1 MKILFI
7 AGGSDPRT
15 LGGIETFG
23 RKIKNFFP
31 REVKFITYKTNKKKY
46 FKVEDVKEIH
56 STNIFIKILNK
67 LFRNKIKIFFLKKE
81 VEKNNPDICIINKP
95 EEIYALNNKMKK
107 ILIQHRCFDN
117 YILTYLGK
125 NRKLIEYLKKN
136 LDYFV
141 FLSEYDRER
150 FIKELGFSEGK
161 TIAIRHSCE
170 MEILNKNKIKN
181 KNLIMI
187 ARLENNIK
195 RFDLPIKAMKKLP
208 DFTLNIYGD
217 GRDKKKLENLIKKE
231 NLKNVILHGGTNQ
244 IKEKLDENS
253 VFIMTS
259 DFEGYGITNIE
270 AMRRGLPL
278 IVRNT
283 FEAAQDIV
291 IDNGILL
298 EKEWNEDKFI
308 ETIRKIYDNY
318 EYYSQNAI
326 KQGKRYESKPIKE
339 KWKELINNL

>member
-1 MKILFI
+1 M
-7 AGGSDPRT
+7 
-15 LGGIETFG
+15 
-23 RKIKNFFP
+23 
-31 REVKFITYKTNKKKY
+31 EV
-46 FKVEDVKEIH
+46 
-56 STNIFIKILNK
+56 
-67 LFRNKIKIFFLKKE
+67 
-81 VEKNNPDICIINKP
+81 
-95 EEIYALNNKMKK
+95 
-107 ILIQHRCFDN
+107 
-117 YILTYLGK
+117 
-125 NRKLIEYLKKN
+125 
-136 LDYFV
+136 
-141 FLSEYDRER
+141 LS
-150 FIKELGFSEGK
+150 
-161 TIAIRHSCE
+161 
-170 MEILNKNKIKN
+170 KNKIKN

-195 RFDLPIKAMKKLP
+195 RFDLPIKVMKKLP

-217 GRDKKKLENLIKKE
+217 GRDKKKLENLIRKE
-231 NLKNVILHGGTNQ
+231 SLKNVILHGGTNQ

-283 FEAAQDIV
+283 FEAAKDIV

-308 ETIRKIYDNY
+308 EAIRKIYDNY
-318 EYYSQNAI
+318 EDYSQNAI
-326 KQGKRYESKPIKE
+326 KQSKRYESELIKE